1 MNNILII
8 YDLPVYLEIR
18 NSPNLSQPQLVWK
31 LAAATIN
38 LIVYDSPVRYF
49 LHIYIYSKVS
59 IFKNKNNFFVN
70 IV

>member
-18 NSPNLSQPQLVWK
+18 TSPNLSQPQIVWN
-31 LAAATIN
+31 LAAATIS

-49 LHIYIYSKVS
+49 FMYISTR
-59 IFKNKNNFFVN
+59 
-70 IV
+70 